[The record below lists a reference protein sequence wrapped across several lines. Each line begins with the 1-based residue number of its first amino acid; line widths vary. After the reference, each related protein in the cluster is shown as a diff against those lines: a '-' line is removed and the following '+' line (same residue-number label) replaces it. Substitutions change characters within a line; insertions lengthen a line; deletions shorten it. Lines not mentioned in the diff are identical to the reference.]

1 MKEPIRK
8 ILWSAASQQ
17 ASNSTITLNDSID
30 NYDEIIYYG
39 SGTKNDRTPCVA
51 TEYPVIPGVLNL
63 GGPFFV
69 GKWGS
74 ADSDTFILCN
84 GTQVF
89 LSGNSG
95 YVASSFYM
103 GKNNGSTAWAASLL
117 ANRTNDVRPY
127 RIVGVKYKNDSGRS
141 LIWSSTGVNLYN
153 QNIALSETIN
163 HFDKIIVYGSGY
175 ENTNVGCY
183 KASKNSYAVQPNKL
197 MNVGTW
203 CYTPW
208 KYAEKHNLLIGNE
221 MLITGDSGHI
231 NSGFY
236 WGMGNQSTG
245 YVAAKVTA
253 DISSFAMPYA
263 IIGVGRHP
271 SYRFIDETTEGGS
284 VSSNI
289 NPGYSGD
296 IATITVTPES
306 DVWRQSALNITGAEL
321 TGNDF
326 MFENSNVT
334 AQAEFEHSRD
344 LTLENGDHGVLSADK
359 MSGFSGDIVTVDAT
373 TDEGWYFTGLN
384 VTGATATGNQFM
396 FVGNDVTAE
405 GLYTD
410 EGYPITYLS
419 DEHVHLTGDQIYV
432 PGSEGITLDS
442 GYDTYYRISGYDI
455 ENGFINEEGLLI
467 PTGPCTIKAIEKVN
481 AFSASGK
488 FNMNTQSNNFIIE
501 KNTTHHAYS
510 YAYYTAGVNVP
521 DSFKNNTYNSTNN
534 GTNYSRSDC
543 WRPTG
548 NISGYEFRGT
558 ANSTGFL
565 EYTSYTVTKFSRL
578 QVEGSNFGA
587 GNWTNSNNAPVT
599 ATGVTNNTGYVRRD
613 IYLANPSRR
622 EYVALLKSVSTNQW
636 TATGIAP

>member
-1 MKEPIRK
+1 MKESIRK
-8 ILWSAASQQ
+8 ILWSAENQQ

-51 TEYPVIPGVLNL
+51 IEYPVIPGVLNL

-69 GKWGS
+69 GKWAS
-74 ADSDTFILCN
+74 ADSDNWILCN

-127 RIVGVKYKNDSGRS
+127 RIVGVKYKNDSDRS

-183 KASKNSYAVQPNKL
+183 KASKNSYVVQPNKL

-221 MLITGDSGHI
+221 MLITGNSGHI

-236 WGMGNQSTG
+236 WGMGNQTTA
-245 YVAAKVTA
+245 YIAAKVTA

-284 VSSNI
+284 VSSNLDS
-289 NPGYSGD
+289 GYSGD
-296 IATITVTPES
+296 IATITVIPES
-306 DVWRQSALNITGAEL
+306 DVWRQ
-321 TGNDF
+321 
-326 MFENSNVT
+326 
-334 AQAEFEHSRD
+334 R
-344 LTLENGDHGVLSADK
+344 
-359 MSGFSGDIVTVDAT
+359 
-373 TDEGWYFTGLN
+373 
-384 VTGATATGNQFM
+384 
-396 FVGNDVTAE
+396 
-405 GLYTD
+405 
-410 EGYPITYLS
+410 
-419 DEHVHLTGDQIYV
+419 
-432 PGSEGITLDS
+432 
-442 GYDTYYRISGYDI
+442 
-455 ENGFINEEGLLI
+455 
-467 PTGPCTIKAIEKVN
+467 
-481 AFSASGK
+481 
-488 FNMNTQSNNFIIE
+488 
-501 KNTTHHAYS
+501 
-510 YAYYTAGVNVP
+510 
-521 DSFKNNTYNSTNN
+521 
-534 GTNYSRSDC
+534 
-543 WRPTG
+543 
-548 NISGYEFRGT
+548 
-558 ANSTGFL
+558 
-565 EYTSYTVTKFSRL
+565 
-578 QVEGSNFGA
+578 
-587 GNWTNSNNAPVT
+587 AP
-599 ATGVTNNTGYVRRD
+599 
-613 IYLANPSRR
+613 
-622 EYVALLKSVSTNQW
+622 
-636 TATGIAP
+636 

>member
-69 GKWGS
+69 GKWAS
-74 ADSDTFILCN
+74 ADSDNFILCN

-103 GKNNGSTAWAASLL
+103 GKNNSSTAWAASLL
-117 ANRTNDVRPY
+117 TNRTNDVRPY
-127 RIVGVKYKNDSGRS
+127 RIVGVKYKNDSDRS

-221 MLITGDSGHI
+221 MLITGNSGHI

-236 WGMGNQSTG
+236 WGMGNQTTG

-296 IATITVTPES
+296 IATLTVTPES
-306 DVWRQSALNITGAEL
+306 EVWKMSALNITGAEL

-326 MFENSNVT
+326 MFTNSNVT

-344 LTLENGDHGVLSADK
+344 LTLENGDHGVLNADK
-359 MSGFSGDIVTVDAT
+359 MSGFSGDVVTVDAT
-373 TDEGWYFTGLN
+373 TDEGWYLSAIALTGAEATGFKFMFTGS
-384 VTGATATGNQFM
+384 
-396 FVGNDVTAE
+396 DVTALGE
-405 GLYTD
+405 YTD
-410 EGYPITYLS
+410 VGFPITYLS
-419 DEHVHLTGDQIYV
+419 DEHVSLTGDQIYI
-432 PGSEGITLDS
+432 PGQSGITLDS

-455 ENGFINEEGLLI
+455 ENGSINEEGLLI
-467 PTGPCTIKAIEKVN
+467 PTGPCTIKAVETPNYFTATGNFEKGSNVSKQKGSISVRKYALYVGHTGDIPTSWYATSNHWNPSN
-481 AFSASGK
+481 ASSYSITLNSRMLLGANYSADTK
-488 FNMNTQSNNFIIE
+488 ANAITARACTII
-501 KNTTHHAYS
+501 NGS
-510 YAYYTAGVNVP
+510 YTNTAGKSYTDVGKSP
-521 DSFKNNTYNSTNN
+521 RFTYSKNITTTTMSD
-534 GTNYSRSDC
+534 YS
-543 WRPTG
+543 
-548 NISGYEFRGT
+548 ISGYAAVPNTYHPGT
-558 ANSTGFL
+558 AV
-565 EYTSYTVTKFSRL
+565 YI
-578 QVEGSNFGA
+578 
-587 GNWTNSNNAPVT
+587 
-599 ATGVTNNTGYVRRD
+599 ATGTTG
-613 IYLANPSRR
+613 
-622 EYVALLKSVSTNQW
+622 TW